1 MSVQDPSS
9 LVRLVVEGQE
19 YGGWKSVRIEAGIE
33 RQARSFDLEVTDKW
47 PGQTDIPRRIRPFD
61 TCQLYIGDD
70 LVLTG
75 YVDGT
80 PIQYDATSVGVG
92 VRGRSKTA
100 DLVDCC
106 PIEAGKSS
114 SAAKPAG
121 GNWSNVIGADDTKGT
136 PVTPPAKTANQW
148 SNAKLETIAAALA
161 APYGVRVVTEVDTG
175 RVISDHQI
183 QPGETVFESIDRM
196 MRQRHVLSTD
206 NARGDLVFI
215 DVGSTGRAVTA
226 LELGKNVLSGSADLD
241 YSGVFSE
248 YVVKG
253 QRTGNDEEFGQ
264 AVAEQE
270 ASASDAMDDGGEAIT
285 RDSRARRRRVLV
297 IRQSGQ
303 ADEGTCADRAK
314 YEKAYRSAK
323 ALESS
328 YVVNGWRQENGQL
341 WLPNLLVQVR
351 DPVIG
356 FDMEMVIAECA
367 WIMDAEGLRTEL
379 KVGPVDG
386 YQSKAAKPGKA
397 AKKGKGGSS
406 GPYWSDVK
414 R

>member
-1 MSVQDPSS
+1 MSTLSS
-9 LVRLVVEGQE
+9 QVRLIVDGQE

-33 RQARSFDLEVTDKW
+33 RQARSFNLQVTARW

-61 TCQLYIGDD
+61 TCQIYIGND

-75 YVDGT
+75 YVDST
-80 PIQYDATSVGVG
+80 PIQYDATAVSVGVS
-92 VRGRSKTA
+92 GRSKTA

-106 PIEAGKSS
+106 PIEAGRPS
-114 SAAKPAG
+114 SAAA
-121 GNWSNVIGADDTKGT
+121 GNWSNVIGADGSKGT

-148 SNAKLETIAAALA
+148 SNIKLETIAAALA

-175 RVISDHQI
+175 RVIPDHQI
-183 QPGETVFESIDRM
+183 QPGETVFECIDRM
-196 MRQRHVLSTD
+196 MRLRHVLSTD

-215 DVGSTGRAVTA
+215 EVGSTGRATTA
-226 LELGKNVLSGSADLD
+226 LELGKNVLSGSAGLD
-241 YSGVFSE
+241 FSGVFSE

-253 QRTGNDEEFGQ
+253 QRAGNDEQFGP

-270 ASASDAMDDGGEAIT
+270 ATASDATEEGGQAIT

-323 ALESS
+323 ALETT

-351 DPVIG
+351 DHVIG

-367 WIMDAEGLRTEL
+367 WIMDADGQRTEL
-379 KVGPVDG
+379 IVGPVDG
-386 YQSKAAKPGKA
+386 YQSRAAKPGRA
-397 AKKGKGGSS
+397 AKKGTSA
-406 GPYWSDVK
+406 GPDWSEVK